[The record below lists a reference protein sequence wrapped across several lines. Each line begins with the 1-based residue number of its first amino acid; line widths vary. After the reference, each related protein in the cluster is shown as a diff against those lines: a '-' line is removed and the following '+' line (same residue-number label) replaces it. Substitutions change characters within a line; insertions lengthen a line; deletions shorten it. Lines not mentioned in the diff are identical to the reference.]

1 MGYAKKETGAFLLG
15 IFFLLAGSLS
25 DFVVPLYIGF
35 VIDAL
40 TIENYDIV
48 GSYCLQLFLI
58 VLVSIPRFKS
68 ANLSYFISSPVSPS
82 VSEPPPSTSCPRESP

>member
-58 VLVSIPRFKS
+58 VLFSGVAVGLRAATFNIMSERI
-68 ANLSYFISSPVSPS
+68 ALNLRHDFY
-82 VSEPPPSTSCPRESP
+82 